1 MNKPIEKQGDG
12 DDFTIFL
19 FSHGVNEPNS
29 IKLELGPPENGVQIG
44 LHIFQELLQ
53 IFVDG
58 LKYLFGQPSDKQ
70 PSDKQPSDK
79 QPSDKQQSDKDKDS
93 GKVDI
98 NSLGVDD
105 IDLMKRY
112 FLSIGFKLILDVFD
126 RKDYISRPD
135 IFNDKSLIKENTML
149 DEYFY
154 EVVTYDSDDQEKIYR
169 VSFKFNG

>member
-29 IKLELGPPENGVQIG
+29 IKLELGPPEKGVQIG

-58 LKYLFGQPSDKQ
+58 LKYLFSD
-70 PSDKQPSDK
+70 SDNI
-79 QPSDKQQSDKDKDS
+79 

-98 NSLGVDD
+98 NSLSVDD
-105 IDLMKRY
+105 IDLIKRY

-126 RKDYISRPD
+126 RKNYVSRPD

>member
-1 MNKPIEKQGDG
+1 MNKPIEIDGGGDE
-12 DDFTIFL
+12 FTKFL
-19 FSHGVNEPNS
+19 FSHPVKEPNT

-58 LKYLFGQPSDKQ
+58 LKYLYSDN
-70 PSDKQPSDK
+70 DNDNY
-79 QPSDKQQSDKDKDS
+79 
-93 GKVDI
+93 KVDI

-154 EVVTYDSDDQEKIYR
+154 EVITYVEDQEKIYR

>member
-29 IKLELGPPENGVQIG
+29 IKLELGPPEKGVQIG

-58 LKYLFGQPSDKQ
+58 LKYLFSD
-70 PSDKQPSDK
+70 SDNDNI
-79 QPSDKQQSDKDKDS
+79 

-98 NSLGVDD
+98 NSLNVDD

-126 RKDYISRPD
+126 RKNYVSRPD

>member
-29 IKLELGPPENGVQIG
+29 IKLELGPPEKGVQIG

-58 LKYLFGQPSDKQ
+58 LKYLFSD
-70 PSDKQPSDK
+70 SDNI
-79 QPSDKQQSDKDKDS
+79 

-98 NSLGVDD
+98 NSLSVDD
-105 IDLMKRY
+105 IDLIKRY

-126 RKDYISRPD
+126 RKNYVSRPD

-154 EVVTYDSDDQEKIYR
+154 EVVTYEDDQEKIYR

>member
-29 IKLELGPPENGVQIG
+29 IKLELGPHEKGVQIG

-58 LKYLFGQPSDKQ
+58 LKYLFSD
-70 PSDKQPSDK
+70 SDNI
-79 QPSDKQQSDKDKDS
+79 

-98 NSLGVDD
+98 NSLSVDD
-105 IDLMKRY
+105 IDLIKRY
-112 FLSIGFKLILDVFD
+112 FLSIGFKLILDVFN

-154 EVVTYDSDDQEKIYR
+154 EVVTYDSSDQEKIYR

>member
-1 MNKPIEKQGDG
+1 MNKPIEIDGDG

-19 FSHGVNEPNS
+19 FSHPVKEPNT
-29 IKLELGPPENGVQIG
+29 IKLELAQPEKGVHIG

-58 LKYLFGQPSDKQ
+58 LKYFFSDKN
-70 PSDKQPSDK
+70 DE
-79 QPSDKQQSDKDKDS
+79 

-98 NSLGVDD
+98 NNLTEEN

-112 FLSIGFKLILDVFD
+112 FLSIGFELILDVFTPD
-126 RKDYISRPD
+126 DYVSKPD
-135 IFNDKSLIKENTML
+135 IFKDHSLIKENTML

-154 EVVTYDSDDQEKIYR
+154 EISTYDSEKIYR

>member
-1 MNKPIEKQGDG
+1 MNQPIEIDGGGDE
-12 DDFTIFL
+12 FTKFL
-19 FSHGVNEPNS
+19 FSHPVKEPNT

-58 LKYLFGQPSDKQ
+58 LKYLFGQ
-70 PSDKQPSDK
+70 
-79 QPSDKQQSDKDKDS
+79 QSDNDNE

-98 NSLGVDD
+98 NSLGVDN

-112 FLSIGFKLILDVFD
+112 FLSIGFKLILDVFNS
-126 RKDYISRPD
+126 KNYVSRPD
-135 IFNDKSLIKENTML
+135 IFNNKSLIKENTML

-154 EVVTYDSDDQEKIYR
+154 EVITYVDDKEKIYR
-169 VSFKFNG
+169 VSFKFNS

>member
-29 IKLELGPPENGVQIG
+29 IKLELGPPEKGVQIG

-58 LKYLFGQPSDKQ
+58 LKYLYGNHDKNG
-70 PSDKQPSDK
+70 DNE
-79 QPSDKQQSDKDKDS
+79 

-98 NSLGVDD
+98 NSLTIDD

-112 FLSIGFKLILDVFD
+112 FLSIGFKLILDIFD
-126 RKDYISRPD
+126 RKNYVSKPD
-135 IFNDKSLIKENTML
+135 IFNYKNLIKEDTML

-154 EVVTYDSDDQEKIYR
+154 EVTTYDSDDQEKIYR

>member
-58 LKYLFGQPSDKQ
+58 LKYLFGQPSDNE
-70 PSDKQPSDK
+70 
-79 QPSDKQQSDKDKDS
+79 

-98 NSLGVDD
+98 DSLGVDD

-135 IFNDKSLIKENTML
+135 IFNDKSLIEENTML

-154 EVVTYDSDDQEKIYR
+154 EVVTYVDDQEKIYR

>member
-58 LKYLFGQPSDKQ
+58 LKYLFGQHSDKQ
-70 PSDKQPSDK
+70 HCDKNCDNI
-79 QPSDKQQSDKDKDS
+79 

-154 EVVTYDSDDQEKIYR
+154 EVVTYVDDQEKIYR
-169 VSFKFNG
+169 VSFKFNGL

>member
-1 MNKPIEKQGDG
+1 MNKPIEIDGDG

-19 FSHGVNEPNS
+19 FSHPVKEPNT
-29 IKLELGPPENGVQIG
+29 IKLELAQPEKGVHIG

-58 LKYLFGQPSDKQ
+58 LKYFFSDKN
-70 PSDKQPSDK
+70 DE
-79 QPSDKQQSDKDKDS
+79 

-98 NSLGVDD
+98 NSLTEEN

-112 FLSIGFKLILDVFD
+112 FLSIGFQLILDVFTP
-126 RKDYISRPD
+126 KNYVSKPD
-135 IFNDKSLIKENTML
+135 IFKDHSLIKENTML

-154 EVVTYDSDDQEKIYR
+154 EISTYDSDDLEKIYR

>member
-1 MNKPIEKQGDG
+1 MNKPIEIDGDG

-19 FSHGVNEPNS
+19 FSHPVKEPNT
-29 IKLELGPPENGVQIG
+29 IKLELAPPEKGIHIG

-53 IFVDG
+53 IFTDG
-58 LKYLFGQPSDKQ
+58 LKYFYS
-70 PSDKQPSDK
+70 
-79 QPSDKQQSDKDKDS
+79 KDD

-98 NSLGVDD
+98 NSLSEDN

-112 FLSIGFKLILDVFD
+112 FLSIGFQLILDVFTPENYVS
-126 RKDYISRPD
+126 KPD

-154 EVVTYDSDDQEKIYR
+154 EITTYDLNDMEKIYR

>member
-58 LKYLFGQPSDKQ
+58 LKYLFGQHSDKQ
-70 PSDKQPSDK
+70 HCDKNCDNI
-79 QPSDKQQSDKDKDS
+79 

-135 IFNDKSLIKENTML
+135 IFNDKSLIEENTML

-154 EVVTYDSDDQEKIYR
+154 EVVTYDSSDQEKIYR

>member
-29 IKLELGPPENGVQIG
+29 IKLELGPPEKGVQIG

-58 LKYLFGQPSDKQ
+58 LKYLFSD
-70 PSDKQPSDK
+70 SDNDNI
-79 QPSDKQQSDKDKDS
+79 

-98 NSLGVDD
+98 NSLNVDD

-154 EVVTYDSDDQEKIYR
+154 EVVTYDSSDQEKIYR

>member
-29 IKLELGPPENGVQIG
+29 IKLELGPPEKGVQIG

-58 LKYLFGQPSDKQ
+58 LKYLFSD
-70 PSDKQPSDK
+70 SDNI
-79 QPSDKQQSDKDKDS
+79 

-98 NSLGVDD
+98 NSLSVDD
-105 IDLMKRY
+105 IDLIKRY

-126 RKDYISRPD
+126 RKNYISRPD
-135 IFNDKSLIKENTML
+135 IFNDKSLIEEDTML

-154 EVVTYDSDDQEKIYR
+154 EVVTYDSSDQEKIYR

>member
-1 MNKPIEKQGDG
+1 MNKPIEIDGDG

-19 FSHGVNEPNS
+19 FSHPVKEPNT
-29 IKLELGPPENGVQIG
+29 IKLELTPPERGVHIG

-53 IFVDG
+53 IFTDG
-58 LKYLFGQPSDKQ
+58 IKYFYG
-70 PSDKQPSDK
+70 
-79 QPSDKQQSDKDKDS
+79 QQSDKHEDN

-98 NSLGVDD
+98 NSLTVEN

-112 FLSIGFKLILDVFD
+112 FLSIGFQLILDVYTPE
-126 RKDYISRPD
+126 DYVSKPD

-154 EVVTYDSDDQEKIYR
+154 EISTYDSDDSEKIYR

>member
-29 IKLELGPPENGVQIG
+29 IKLELGPHEKGVQIG

-58 LKYLFGQPSDKQ
+58 LKYLFSD
-70 PSDKQPSDK
+70 SDNI
-79 QPSDKQQSDKDKDS
+79 

-98 NSLGVDD
+98 NSLSVDD
-105 IDLMKRY
+105 IDLIKRY

-126 RKDYISRPD
+126 RKNYVSRPD

>member
-1 MNKPIEKQGDG
+1 MNKPIEIDGDG

-19 FSHGVNEPNS
+19 FSHPVKEPNT
-29 IKLELGPPENGVQIG
+29 IKLELAPPERGIHIG

-53 IFVDG
+53 IFTDG
-58 LKYLFGQPSDKQ
+58 IKYFYS
-70 PSDKQPSDK
+70 
-79 QPSDKQQSDKDKDS
+79 KDD

-98 NSLGVDD
+98 NSLTVDN

-112 FLSIGFKLILDVFD
+112 FLSIGFQLILDIYTPENYVS
-126 RKDYISRPD
+126 KPD

-154 EVVTYDSDDQEKIYR
+154 EITTYDSNDMEKIYR

>member
-1 MNKPIEKQGDG
+1 MNKPIEIDGDG

-19 FSHGVNEPNS
+19 FSHPVKEPNS
-29 IKLELGPPENGVQIG
+29 IKLELAPPERGVHIG

-53 IFVDG
+53 IFTDG
-58 LKYLFGQPSDKQ
+58 IKYFYS
-70 PSDKQPSDK
+70 
-79 QPSDKQQSDKDKDS
+79 KDD

-98 NSLGVDD
+98 NSLTVDN

-112 FLSIGFKLILDVFD
+112 FLSIGFQLILDVFTPENYVS
-126 RKDYISRPD
+126 KPD
-135 IFNDKSLIKENTML
+135 VFNDKSLIKENTML

-154 EVVTYDSDDQEKIYR
+154 EITTYDSNDSEKIYR

>member
-1 MNKPIEKQGDG
+1 MNKPIEIDGDG

-19 FSHGVNEPNS
+19 FSHPVKEPNT
-29 IKLELGPPENGVQIG
+29 IKLELAQPEKEVHIG

-58 LKYLFGQPSDKQ
+58 LKYFFSDKN
-70 PSDKQPSDK
+70 DE
-79 QPSDKQQSDKDKDS
+79 

-98 NSLGVDD
+98 NSLSEEN

-112 FLSIGFKLILDVFD
+112 FLSIGFELILDVFTPD
-126 RKDYISRPD
+126 DYVSKPD
-135 IFNDKSLIKENTML
+135 IFKDHSLIKENTML

-154 EVVTYDSDDQEKIYR
+154 EISTYDSDDSEKIYR
-169 VSFKFNG
+169 VSFKFNS

>member
-1 MNKPIEKQGDG
+1 MNKPIEIDGDG

-19 FSHGVNEPNS
+19 FSHPVKEPNT
-29 IKLELGPPENGVQIG
+29 IKLELAPPEKGVHIG

-53 IFVDG
+53 IFTDG
-58 LKYLFGQPSDKQ
+58 IKYFYS
-70 PSDKQPSDK
+70 
-79 QPSDKQQSDKDKDS
+79 KDD

-98 NSLGVDD
+98 NSLTVDN

-112 FLSIGFKLILDVFD
+112 FLSIGFQLILDVFTPEN
-126 RKDYISRPD
+126 YISKPD

-154 EVVTYDSDDQEKIYR
+154 EITTYDSNNMEKIYR

>member
-58 LKYLFGQPSDKQ
+58 LKYLFGQ
-70 PSDKQPSDK
+70 
-79 QPSDKQQSDKDKDS
+79 QSDNDNY
-93 GKVDI
+93 KVDI

-135 IFNDKSLIKENTML
+135 IFNDKSLIRENTML

-154 EVVTYDSDDQEKIYR
+154 EVATYDSSDQEKIYR

>member
-1 MNKPIEKQGDG
+1 MNKPIEIDGDG

-19 FSHGVNEPNS
+19 FSHPVKEPNT
-29 IKLELGPPENGVQIG
+29 IKLELAQPEKGVHIG

-58 LKYLFGQPSDKQ
+58 LKYFF
-70 PSDKQPSDK
+70 
-79 QPSDKQQSDKDKDS
+79 SDKDDE

-98 NSLGVDD
+98 NNLTEEN

-112 FLSIGFKLILDVFD
+112 FLSIGFELILDVFTPD
-126 RKDYISRPD
+126 DYVSKPD
-135 IFNDKSLIKENTML
+135 IFKDHSLIKENTML

-154 EVVTYDSDDQEKIYR
+154 EISTYDSEKIYR

>member
-1 MNKPIEKQGDG
+1 MNKPIEIDGDG

-19 FSHGVNEPNS
+19 FSHPVKEPNT
-29 IKLELGPPENGVQIG
+29 IKLELAPPEQGVHIG

-53 IFVDG
+53 IFTDG
-58 LKYLFGQPSDKQ
+58 IKYFFSN
-70 PSDKQPSDK
+70 
-79 QPSDKQQSDKDKDS
+79 KDN

-98 NSLGVDD
+98 NSLTTDN

-112 FLSIGFKLILDVFD
+112 FLSIGFQLILDVFTPEN
-126 RKDYISRPD
+126 YISKPD

-154 EVVTYDSDDQEKIYR
+154 EITTYDSNDMEKIYR
-169 VSFKFNG
+169 VRFKFNG

>member
-1 MNKPIEKQGDG
+1 MNKPIEIDGDG

-19 FSHGVNEPNS
+19 FSHPVKEPNT
-29 IKLELGPPENGVQIG
+29 IKLELAQPEKGVHIG

-58 LKYLFGQPSDKQ
+58 LKYFYG
-70 PSDKQPSDK
+70 
-79 QPSDKQQSDKDKDS
+79 QQSDKGD

-98 NSLGVDD
+98 NNLTEEN

-112 FLSIGFKLILDVFD
+112 FLSIGFQLILDIYTPD
-126 RKDYISRPD
+126 DYISKPD
-135 IFNDKSLIKENTML
+135 IFKDHNLIKENTML

-154 EVVTYDSDDQEKIYR
+154 EISTYDSDDSEKIYR
-169 VSFKFNG
+169 VSFKFNS

>member
-1 MNKPIEKQGDG
+1 MNKPIEIDGDG

-19 FSHGVNEPNS
+19 FSHPVKEPNS
-29 IKLELGPPENGVQIG
+29 IKLELAPPERGVHIG

-53 IFVDG
+53 IFTDG
-58 LKYLFGQPSDKQ
+58 IKYFYS
-70 PSDKQPSDK
+70 
-79 QPSDKQQSDKDKDS
+79 KDD

-98 NSLGVDD
+98 NSLTVDN

-112 FLSIGFKLILDVFD
+112 FLSIGFQLILDVFTPENYVS
-126 RKDYISRPD
+126 KPD
-135 IFNDKSLIKENTML
+135 VFNDKSLIKENTML

-154 EVVTYDSDDQEKIYR
+154 EITTYDSNDKEKIYR

>member
-1 MNKPIEKQGDG
+1 MNKPIEIDGDG

-19 FSHGVNEPNS
+19 FSHPVKEPNT
-29 IKLELGPPENGVQIG
+29 IKLELAPPEKGVHIG

-58 LKYLFGQPSDKQ
+58 LKYFYGKRSN
-70 PSDKQPSDK
+70 
-79 QPSDKQQSDKDKDS
+79 KDGKDE

-98 NSLGVDD
+98 NSLTVDN

-112 FLSIGFKLILDVFD
+112 FLSIGFKLILDVYTPEN
-126 RKDYISRPD
+126 YISKPD
-135 IFNDKSLIKENTML
+135 IFSDKSLIKENTML

-154 EVVTYDSDDQEKIYR
+154 EITTYDSNDKEKIYR
-169 VSFKFNG
+169 VSFKFNS